1 MGQSVPTNI
10 PEAEQLALLLEQ
22 RQHQPDRAGEIDA
35 EIRDRF
41 LQTHAIVVLD
51 MVGFSRMTQEQ
62 GIIAT
67 LQKIYHLR
75 EIAIPAFAK
84 LHGHVFKVEA
94 DNLYVS
100 FENPDLALQ
109 ATEQV
114 LKCLNAVDLH
124 ASIGIGYGDVLA
136 IGDHDLYGD
145 EMNLAS
151 KLGEDLAGKDEILL
165 TEDAHNFLAESK
177 QLFDVFTRE
186 ISGVTL
192 TIYQLQ
198 RQTVAA

>member
-1 MGQSVPTNI
+1 MLQSVPVNI
-10 PEAEQLALLLEQ
+10 SAEEQLAQLLQQ
-22 RQHQPDRAGEIDA
+22 RQQQPHKVAEIDA

-41 LQTHAIVVLD
+41 LQVCAILVLD

-62 GIIAT
+62 DIIPA
-67 LQKIYHLR
+67 LQEIHRLR
-75 EIAIPAFAK
+75 EIAVPTLAE
-84 LHGHVFKVEA
+84 LDGTVFKIEA
-94 DNLYVS
+94 DNLYAS

-109 ATEQV
+109 ASNQ
-114 LKCLNAVDLH
+114 LLDRLNTVDIH
-124 ASIGIGYGDVLA
+124 ASIGIGYGEVLA
-136 IGDHDLYGD
+136 IGTHDLYGN

-165 TEDAHNFLAESK
+165 TEEAHNFLAESTC
-177 QLFDVFTRE
+177 LFDVFTEE

-198 RQTVAA
+198 RE